1 MADKPGRMRRLPPL
15 TAIRAFEAAGRFGI
29 QRAAAELNVTPAAIY
44 HQIRA
49 LEADLEVELFTRN
62 KGKGLVLTL
71 QGEQY
76 LSEVIQIFDNLYA
89 SVKRI
94 RSDGYRN
101 ELTIDSLTS
110 FASGF
115 LIPRIKGFIDA
126 NPDIDVKIITPQ
138 KSTGR
143 IRFEQTG
150 AHVAIRGGAAAAQW
164 PDLHAEMLVHET
176 MFPVCAPE
184 LLEGPDGLKEP
195 ADLARARI
203 LDVVPT
209 PEGWADW
216 LEEAER
222 RGHDVTVNL
231 DDAVKFDLIQLSM
244 QAAAEGLG
252 VDLGRA
258 PVVDHLLDT
267 GRLVAPFDIKMRST
281 LSYWL
286 VAPEPFTH
294 TEQFRR
300 FRAWLRTELAASRH
314 IDEDLSELED

>member
-1 MADKPGRMRRLPPL
+1 MRRLPPL
-15 TAIRAFEAAGRFGI
+15 TAIRAFEAAGRYGI

-49 LEADLEVELFTRN
+49 LEADLEVELFTRT
-62 KGKGLVLTL
+62 KGKGLILTL

-76 LSEVIQIFDNLYA
+76 LAEVIQVFDSLYT
-89 SVKRI
+89 SVKRV
-94 RSDGYRN
+94 RNQGYRN

-115 LIPRIKGFIDA
+115 VIPRIKRFVDA

-138 KSTGR
+138 KSTGL

-176 MFPVCAPE
+176 MFPVCAPGM
-184 LLEGPDGLKEP
+184 LDALKEP
-195 ADLARARI
+195 SDLSNARI

-209 PEGWADW
+209 PEGWTDW

-222 RGHDVTVNL
+222 QGHEISPNL
-231 DDAVKFDLIQLSM
+231 DDAIKFDLIQLSM

-258 PVVDHLLDT
+258 PIVDHMLDS
-267 GRLVAPFDIKMRST
+267 GRLVAPFDIKLRST

-286 VAPEPFTH
+286 VTPYPFAETD
-294 TEQFRR
+294 QFQR
-300 FRAWLRTELAASRH
+300 FRAWLRAELAESRY
-314 IDEDLSELED
+314 IDEEIKSDVV